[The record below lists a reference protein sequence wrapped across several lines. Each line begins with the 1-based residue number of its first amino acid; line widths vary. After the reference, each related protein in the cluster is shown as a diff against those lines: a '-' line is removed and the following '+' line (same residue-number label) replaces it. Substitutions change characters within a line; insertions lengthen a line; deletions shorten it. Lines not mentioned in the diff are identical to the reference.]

1 MTCKETGDDNSEIK
15 TVNIFGYIDA
25 LMLDVFHIHSN
36 DHACWGIPV
45 VYKSIQT
52 V

>member
-15 TVNIFGYIDA
+15 TKYMWIHA

-36 DHACWGIPV
+36 DHAC
-45 VYKSIQT
+45 
-52 V
+52 

>member
-15 TVNIFGYIDA
+15 TLKYIWIHA

-36 DHACWGIPV
+36 DHAC
-45 VYKSIQT
+45 
-52 V
+52 